1 MKDLKPIHS
10 ASPGR
15 AKKPWKIRAFTKDIY
30 RSIAHSWGRFWAIFA
45 IVALGAGFY
54 AGLRGTAPDMRAT
67 ADAYFDDTNMM
78 DIRLLSAFG
87 FSQEDVEAIR
97 EVPGIEGIMAGH
109 TADVLSVIEGKEQAI
124 RVHSLPQDTSEE
136 NDDYINRPVLVEG
149 RLPEKSGECVV
160 GRNKAETGVKIGDT
174 ITVSGDDWEDSFKC
188 QTFEVVGM
196 VDSSYY
202 ISFSLGSTSIGT
214 GTLNLY
220 MYILDEDFNQEA
232 ITDLYLTVEGASEES
247 TFSEAYEEK
256 VQAVKDALKPLGE
269 ERDDIRY
276 EEVTADSKKELE
288 EGWAEYNDGKAEAES
303 QLQEAEAKLTEGQ
316 AELEESKVKLEA
328 GKLEYEE
335 GKAQWQEKRR
345 NTRPHGKSMK
355 TGKASGSRDTPNT

>member
-1 MKDLKPIHS
+1 MED
-10 ASPGR
+10 PG
-15 AKKPWKIRAFTKDIY
+15 FYKDIY
-30 RSIAHSWGRFWAIFA
+30 RSIVHSWGRFWAIFA

-97 EVPGIEGIMAGH
+97 QVPGIEGIMAGH
-109 TADVLSVIEGKEQAI
+109 TADVLSVIEDKEQAI
-124 RVHSLPQDTSEE
+124 RVHSLPEDTSEE

-188 QTFEVVGM
+188 KPLKWWAWWIHPIIYPFPWEAHPLERAR
-196 VDSSYY
+196 SIY
-202 ISFSLGSTSIGT
+202 ICISWMRI
-214 GTLNLY
+214 
-220 MYILDEDFNQEA
+220 FNQEA

-303 QLQEAEAKLTEGQ
+303 QLQGAEAKLTEGQ
-316 AELEESKVKLEA
+316 AELEESKAKLEA
-328 GKLEYEE
+328 GNWNMKKERPS
-335 GKAQWQEKRR
+335 GRRKRR